1 MYACKAYPAISST
14 DYVNLADIVTS
25 GLQFWRISP
34 NARPLSG
41 ALVRARVVAPPEL
54 SRDVISMHADFEF
67 RDGCNGQ
74 VRRATLVYPTE
85 EDVGA
90 GKVSVLSPFGTAL
103 LGARALQTVKW
114 RSTSGEL
121 RTLRVLRVLPRSERL
136 DCRKCNA
143 ERN

>member
-1 MYACKAYPAISST
+1 MHARKAYPAISCA
-14 DYVNLADIVTS
+14 DYVKLADIVTS

-41 ALVRARVVAPPEL
+41 ALVRARVVVPAKL

-67 RDGCNGQ
+67 RDSCNSQ
-74 VRRATLVYPTE
+74 VRRATLVYPGE

-90 GKVSVLSPFGTAL
+90 GKVSVLSPFGAAL
-103 LGARALQTVKW
+103 LGARARQTVK
-114 RSTSGEL
+114 RRTSSGEL
-121 RTLRVLRVLPRSERL
+121 RTLRVLRVLPRSERV
-136 DCRKCNA
+136 DCRECTA